1 MADYS
6 GHEGSCY
13 RRHHSR
19 GNYGYRGSSSKLTYS
34 LAMPKSYGNDID
46 LDSYLGKSKQGLS
59 GYVNAFLKNAKLDS
73 VFGGVYPK
81 HRQNNL
87 YKFLD
92 KNIRYNTKLQKANL
106 PPYDLSSMRRP
117 VFDLEEALN

>member
-1 MADYS
+1 
-6 GHEGSCY
+6 
-13 RRHHSR
+13 
-19 GNYGYRGSSSKLTYS
+19 
-34 LAMPKSYGNDID
+34 MPKSYGNDID